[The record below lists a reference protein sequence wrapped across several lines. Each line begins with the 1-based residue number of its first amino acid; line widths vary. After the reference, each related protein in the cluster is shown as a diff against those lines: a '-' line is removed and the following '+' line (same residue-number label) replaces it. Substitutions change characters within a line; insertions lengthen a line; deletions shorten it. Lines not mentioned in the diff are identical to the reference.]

1 MADSAHPRFHPAVV
15 IGVLASCGIAV
26 SLVQTLVIPLLPRF
40 PQLLSTTPAT
50 VSWLVT
56 ATLVAGAVSAPVLG
70 RLGDMYGKRRILLI
84 ALGLITAGSALGAAA
99 PNVLVLLVGRALQ
112 GASFGVI
119 ALGLSIMRDE
129 LPAGRVGSG
138 VGLMSSSL
146 GIGGAI
152 GLPLAGVVAQ
162 TMSWRWLF
170 AALAVLGVAQYLLVR
185 WIVPESPHRPG
196 GRFDLPGTIG
206 LGLGLVC
213 LLLAISKGPEWGWTS
228 PTIVGLLVATAVV
241 LPLWGRHELG
251 RESPLVD
258 LRVSARPAVLWTN
271 LATVLVGFAIFASFI
286 MTTQILQA
294 APATGYGF
302 GLSLV
307 MAGVMLLPMGAAMT
321 IFSPASARLSSRR
334 GPRTTLV
341 VGGSVLA
348 AGNIGFALRPPTLP
362 WVVVATTVIAVGAA
376 LAYSALPLL
385 IMRAVP
391 SSETAAANSLNTLMR
406 QLGTSVCSAGVA
418 AVATAL
424 TVAVDGIDQPAPVAY
439 TVIFLA
445 AALAAALATMIAAL
459 TPGPTTAG
467 TAPEAAVA
475 QAGLGPRR

>member
-1 MADSAHPRFHPAVV
+1 MADSARPHSQAAAV

-26 SLVQTLVIPLLPRF
+26 SLVQTLVVPLLPRF

-84 ALGLITAGSALGAAA
+84 ALALITAGSALGAVA

-162 TMSWRWLF
+162 TMNWRWLF
-170 AALAVLGVAQYLLVR
+170 AAMTVLGLVQFLLVR
-185 WIVPESPHRPG
+185 WIVPESPERTG
-196 GRFDLPGTIG
+196 GRFDLPGAIG
-206 LGLGLVC
+206 IGIGLVC

-228 PTIVGLLVATAVV
+228 PAILGLVAAAAVV
-241 LPLWGRHELG
+241 FPLWGYHELR

-258 LRVSARPAVLWTN
+258 LRVSVRPAVLWTN
-271 LATVLVGFAIFASFI
+271 LATILIGFAIFASFI
-286 MTTQILQA
+286 VTTQILQA
-294 APATGYGF
+294 SPATGYGF
-302 GLSLV
+302 GLSLIT
-307 MAGVMLLPMGAAMT
+307 AGVMLLPMGAAMT
-321 IFSPASARLSSRR
+321 IFSPASARLSSRH

-341 VGGSVLA
+341 VGGSVLT
-348 AGNIGFALRPPTLP
+348 AGNIGVALRPPTLL
-362 WVVVATTVIAVGAA
+362 WIVVATTVIAIGAA

-424 TVAVDGIDQPAPVAY
+424 TVRVDGVDQPAPTAY
-439 TVIFLA
+439 TVIFLVA
-445 AALAAALATMIAAL
+445 GGTAALATMIAAL
-459 TPGPTTAG
+459 TPGPATPD
-467 TAPEAAVA
+467 TAPEPAAVA
-475 QAGLGPRR
+475 GQCGPR